1 MSGTA
6 QTSGAS
12 LRDDRPGAPPVPKG
26 AWAVLFTVL
35 GASMMDML
43 DATAMNVAAPA
54 IKLDLGASDA
64 QFQWINIGYLLSFS
78 VLLLAGGR
86 LGDILGR
93 RRTFLIGLTGFA
105 VLSAVCAA
113 AQDPE
118 ALIVARLLQGAA
130 AALMIPQCVSMIR
143 EAFGQEH
150 SQKAFAVFSP
160 FISLS
165 SALGPILGGVL
176 ITYASWRWVFLINL
190 PACAIAFFFAVR
202 VLPAHHHLDDR
213 PKLDVV
219 GMVLCSVAVGLFV
232 YPVIQGREHRWA
244 WWTFAMMISSA
255 AVLAVFA
262 LHARARRGR
271 SLDSF
276 IDTGLFRKRAFTG
289 GTLTVFLF
297 FGACSGAFIVSPLLL
312 QLYIGWSP
320 LRVGLTGSWWSL
332 GTILAMC
339 AGPALARRMPPRRV
353 LQAGVL
359 TQAAGMVLAA
369 LTVAVYARDTTHPG
383 PDGPLLDT
391 GLTSFNLAP
400 ALIISGIGTGLFFVP
415 FLALVLAAVDDREL
429 GLANGAINALQ
440 QLGGAVA
447 TAVFSTVIFHQ
458 VAQGG
463 SPYAASSLAYGLCAC
478 LLVVTWAASFTLG
491 KSTTHRD

>member
-1 MSGTA
+1 MSGV
-6 QTSGAS
+6 S
-12 LRDDRPGAPPVPKG
+12 LHDDRPGARPVPKG

-35 GASMMDML
+35 GATMMDML
-43 DATAMNVAAPA
+43 DATAMGVAAPA
-54 IKLDLGASDA
+54 IKLGLGASES
-64 QFQWINIGYLLSFS
+64 QFQWINIGYVLSFS

-86 LGDILGR
+86 LGDIIGR

-105 VLSAVCAA
+105 VMSGLCAA
-113 AQDPE
+113 AQNPAE
-118 ALIVARLLQGAA
+118 LIAARLVQGAA
-130 AALMIPQCVSMIR
+130 AAMMIPQCVSMIR
-143 EAFGQEH
+143 ESFGQEH
-150 SQKAFAVFSP
+150 SPKAFAIFSP

-165 SALGPILGGVL
+165 SALGPILGGLL
-176 ITYASWRWVFLINL
+176 ITYASWRWVFLINI

-202 VLPAHHHLDDR
+202 VLPKHQDEGSR
-213 PKLDVV
+213 PRFDVL
-219 GMVLCSVAVGLFV
+219 GMILCSTAVGLLV
-232 YPVIQGREHRWA
+232 YPVVQGREHRWA
-244 WWTFAMMISSA
+244 WWTFAMMLSSV

-262 LHARARRGR
+262 LHARARRGKA
-271 SLDSF
+271 LDSF
-276 IDTGLFRKRAFTG
+276 IDTALFRKRAFTG

-312 QLYIGWSP
+312 QLYAGWSP

-332 GTILAMC
+332 GTMLAMGV
-339 AGPALARRMPPRRV
+339 GPVLARRMPPRRV

-369 LTVAVYARDTTHPG
+369 LTVAVYAKDTTHPG
-383 PDGPLLDT
+383 PDGPLIDT

-400 ALIISGIGTGLFFVP
+400 ALIVSGIGTGLFFVP
-415 FLALVLAAVDDREL
+415 FLALVLASVGDREL
-429 GLANGAINALQ
+429 GLANGAINSLQ

-447 TAVFSTVIFHQ
+447 TAVFSTVIFNQ

-463 SPYAASSLAYGLCAC
+463 SPHAASTLAYGLCAG

-491 KSTTHRD
+491 KSTTQT